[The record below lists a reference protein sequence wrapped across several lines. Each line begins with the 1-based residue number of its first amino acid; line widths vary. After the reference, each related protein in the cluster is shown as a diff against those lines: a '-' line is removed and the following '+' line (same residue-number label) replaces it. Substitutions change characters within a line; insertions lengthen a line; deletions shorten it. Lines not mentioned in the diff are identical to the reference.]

1 MSKYKDLDNFS
12 TWSPEEKD
20 HFTVSVIKGLIMD
33 TVRKANSGHTGGP
46 MSSADFATIL
56 FKDYLQFN
64 PKDPNWFNRD
74 RFILSA
80 GHESALQYVL
90 LHLIGWLGLDDL
102 KQFRQLHSKTP
113 GHPEVEIPGVE
124 CTTGPLGQGFGM
136 STGMAFSET
145 FLRHVLE
152 EKSENAKGLVD
163 HYTYVLAS
171 DGDMQEPITM
181 GAASLAGHLGLSRLI
196 VFYDS
201 NEAQISGG
209 VSRSDSTNYATV
221 FEGFGWHVQEI
232 DGHDHEAIRTAIE
245 KAKVMDK
252 PSIII
257 GKTMMAKGSAGME
270 GDHNTH
276 GAPLPQDEIDAT
288 KESLGLAPDPFY
300 LPDEVKSHFQS
311 RFESLHKT
319 VADWNTQLS
328 NCRQYPDIDSFWS
341 VSVKDKLPVLTYPE
355 FEDSTS
361 VATRKAFGTALDHF
375 AQLLPNLV
383 GGSADLEP
391 SNYTGNFATVYSDF
405 KKDNKTGR
413 NIAFGVREFPMA
425 AMMNGMS
432 LHGGIIPFGGTFLVF
447 ADYERPALRLA
458 AIQKIRVIHEF
469 THDSFWVGEDG
480 PTHQPIE
487 HIMSLRAIPNFN
499 VFRPGD
505 AKETAVCFKL
515 AMENRNTPSALL
527 LTRQG
532 LPVSDMDYSKI
543 ESGVK
548 NGAYIRQD
556 CEGSPEIILIATGS
570 EVALAIETAKRM
582 DDKNC
587 RIISMP
593 CMELFEIQSDK
604 FKTDLIPSRGCLKVT
619 LEAGITQGWV
629 KYSGPNGLSIGI
641 DHFGASAPGKVLAQ
655 QFGFTADQVEK
666 KIRAHLNKL
675 F

>member
-1 MSKYKDLDNFS
+1 MNTYQEIENFK
-12 TWSPEEKD
+12 TWKSEEQD
-20 HFTVSVIKGLIMD
+20 HYTVSVIKGLIMD
-33 TVRKANSGHTGGP
+33 TVRRANSGHTGGP

-56 FKDYLQFN
+56 FKEYLHFDPRN
-64 PKDPNWFNRD
+64 PDWFNRD

-80 GHESALQYVL
+80 GHESALQYVI

-136 STGMAFSET
+136 STGMAFAET

-221 FEGFGWHVQEI
+221 FEGFGWHIQEI
-232 DGHDHEAIRTAIE
+232 EGHDHEAIRTAIE
-245 KAKVMDK
+245 KAQVMDK

-328 NCRQYPDIDSFWS
+328 NCRKYPDIDSFWS

-355 FEDSTS
+355 YEDSTS

-405 KKDNKTGR
+405 QKDNKTGR

-487 HIMSLRAIPNFN
+487 HAMALRAIPNFN

-515 AMENRNTPSALL
+515 AIENRNTPSALL

-532 LPVSDMDYSKI
+532 VPVSDMDYPII
-543 ESGVK
+543 ETGVK

-556 CEGSPEIILIATGS
+556 CDGQPEILFITTGS

-582 DDKNC
+582 DDKKC
-587 RIISMP
+587 RVISMP
-593 CMELFEIQSDK
+593 CMELFESQPDEYK
-604 FKTDLIPSRGCLKVT
+604 NELIPSRGCLKVT
-619 LEAGITQGWV
+619 LEAGITKGWV
-629 KYSGPNGLSIGI
+629 KYAGPSGLSIGI
-641 DHFGASAPGKVLAQ
+641 DHFGASAPGKDLAQ
-655 QFGFTADQVEK
+655 EFGFTADQVED
-666 KIRAHLNKL
+666 KIRQHLDNL
-675 F
+675 L